1 MRLELPPRESFIAR
15 SGNIYSFISIK
26 PTTQTKTLL
35 FLHGFP
41 STLNDW
47 IHQIQ
52 HFSAKGY
59 GVVVPDLL
67 GYGESSK
74 PDDIEQYRLK
84 PMSDE
89 VIELLDHHNLD
100 TVVGVGHDFG
110 ATLLSRMVAYHP
122 SRFESLIFL
131 AVGPPPLGTPFD
143 VDMINQMTKQVLG
156 YEMLGYIPFLADL
169 DSQNILEQRAE
180 AAMSLVFCRD
190 RKEWETWLHPL
201 GKMHEF
207 VREDRRVAIAPW
219 YAEDLQQEH
228 LKAFGSKDGYKGVC
242 RWYRMWKDNLNVPD
256 EKGFEDFKTEN
267 PVLFIVPSESAAS
280 MQQQQQMLS
289 SWAPNLQTLRLDTS
303 HWIHLEQPGQTNKA
317 IQTFLTSTSHV

>member
-1 MRLELPPRESFIAR
+1 M
-15 SGNIYSFISIK
+15 
-26 PTTQTKTLL
+26 
-35 FLHGFP
+35 
-41 STLNDW
+41 
-47 IHQIQ
+47 
-52 HFSAKGY
+52 
-59 GVVVPDLL
+59 VPDLL

-74 PDDIEQYRLK
+74 PDHVEQYRLK

-89 VIELLDHHNLD
+89 VIELLNHLKLD

-110 ATLLSRMVAYHP
+110 ATLLSRMVACCP
-122 SRFESLIFL
+122 SRFELLIFL

-143 VDMINQMTKQVLG
+143 VDMINQMTKQMLG

-169 DSQNILEQRAE
+169 DSQHVLEQKAE

-190 RKEWETWLHPL
+190 RKEWETWFHPL

-207 VREDRRVAIAPW
+207 VSEDRRVAIAPW
-219 YAEDLQQEH
+219 YTEDLQEAH

-256 EKGFEDFKTEN
+256 EKSSKDFKTEKH
-267 PVLFIVPSESAAS
+267 VLFIVPSEPAAS

-289 SWAPNLQTLRLDTS
+289 SWAPKLQTVSLDTS
-303 HWIHLEQPGQTNKA
+303 HWIHLELPSQTNRA
-317 IQTFLTSTSHV
+317 IQSFLTSTSHV